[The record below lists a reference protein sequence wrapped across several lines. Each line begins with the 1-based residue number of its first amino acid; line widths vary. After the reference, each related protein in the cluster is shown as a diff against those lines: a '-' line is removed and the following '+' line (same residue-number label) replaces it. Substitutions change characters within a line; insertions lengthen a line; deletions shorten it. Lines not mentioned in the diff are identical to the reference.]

1 MPTSSRSRIT
11 AVFGTALHGRL
22 WRRIHRADTVLAG
35 PAAAWSILASSG
47 VPGQSQV
54 RLIFSLIPDTPKS
67 PRYTQENEVCVFKFA
82 IRGDASEEL
91 LGRGVF
97 QC

>member
-22 WRRIHRADTVLAG
+22 WRKIHRGRHHLSG

-67 PRYTQENEVCVFKFA
+67 PRCPRENEVCVFKFA